1 MGDQSLLIISEN
13 ENGFLVNTIREA
25 VEQTDISAY
34 TSSMGDPG
42 LSMLTNTVTMYML
55 SIGTGAEIDVTM
67 RSVISLLMEKCY
79 AGNRKIILYGD
90 QVQIHE
96 VKRIIP
102 EGLIAETILRPIEP
116 SEVASRVVTAFKK
129 LEVYKNKKN
138 VLVVD
143 DSGMMLRTI
152 MGWLEGKY
160 KVMLANSAATA
171 AKAIE
176 KEIPDLILLDYEM
189 PMCSGAQFMSMLKS
203 QESTK
208 NIPIIFLTSRDDKAT
223 VKEVLSLRPEGYILK
238 STPQE
243 VVIKYIDD
251 FFVRD
256 EE

>member
-1 MGDQSLLIISEN
+1 MGDQSLLLISEN
-13 ENGFLVNTIREA
+13 ENGFLVNTIRDA
-25 VEQTDISAY
+25 VEQMNISAY
-34 TSSMGDPG
+34 TSSMSDPG
-42 LSMLTNTVTMYML
+42 LAMLTNTVTMYML
-55 SIGTGAEIDVTM
+55 VIGTGAEIDATM
-67 RSVISLLMEKCY
+67 RNVILLLLEKCY
-79 AGNRKIILYGD
+79 EGNRKLILYGD

-102 EGLIAETILRPIEP
+102 EGLIADTMFRPIEHA
-116 SEVASRVVTAFKK
+116 EAANRVVKAFKK
-129 LEVYKNKKN
+129 IEVYKNKKK

-160 KVMLANSAATA
+160 TVMLANSAATA
-171 AKAIE
+171 AKALE
-176 KEIPDLILLDYEM
+176 KDIPDLILLDYEM

-238 STPQE
+238 TTPQE
-243 VVIKYIDD
+243 LVIKYIDD